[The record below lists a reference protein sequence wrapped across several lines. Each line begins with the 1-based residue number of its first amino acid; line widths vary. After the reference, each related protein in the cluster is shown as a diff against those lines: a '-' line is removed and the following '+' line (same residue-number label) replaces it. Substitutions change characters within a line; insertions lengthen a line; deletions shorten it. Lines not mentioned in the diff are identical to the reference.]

1 MWESQWRHC
10 KATSFLLLL
19 TCTFSPRKL
28 NHRRLAAGVSRGGGG
43 RDWGEKGV
51 WGAKWQAGSFQS
63 CHMTQDPVQMQRKRS
78 PEWQLFHLECLAN
91 ICLYRMQFFSCPGS
105 SIPTLAQ
112 SVTATLD
119 FGKKR
124 VTFGTVSQRSVGGRF
139 FLRIS
144 HIHWSS
150 QVWSCKKSIELFYLL
165 TYYLLLILLQRTKCC
180 ITGLVVICSL
190 FWKKSM
196 YMLGC
201 TEVPSVAL

>member
-19 TCTFSPRKL
+19 LITCTFSPRKL

-63 CHMTQDPVQMQRKRS
+63 CHMTQDPVQMRRKRS
-78 PEWQLFHLECLAN
+78 SEWQLFHLECLAN

-124 VTFGTVSQRSVGGRF
+124 VTFGTVSQRSVGGGGKGGGVKNF
-139 FLRIS
+139 SHSLIKSSLILQEINRI
-144 HIHWSS
+144 
-150 QVWSCKKSIELFYLL
+150 VLL
-165 TYYLLLILLQRTKCC
+165 TYLLR
-180 ITGLVVICSL
+180 ITHTSPKDQMLHNWTCSH
-190 FWKKSM
+190 M
-196 YMLGC
+196 
-201 TEVPSVAL
+201 